1 MSERADVCASA
12 DVAPG
17 RLTPVR
23 LGRATVVL
31 TRLSDWRLR
40 AVSGRCPHHGA
51 PLEHGCVSAA
61 VVADGVGRVRVERAD
76 AVLRCPWHGF
86 EFDLETGQP
95 LVAAPAGRTMR
106 LRFVEVGEEQGR
118 VFLRA

>member
-1 MSERADVCASA
+1 VSASTDVCASA

-17 RLTPVR
+17 RLTPVK

-31 TRLSDWRLR
+31 TRLSDGRLR
-40 AVSGRCPHHGA
+40 AISGRCPHHGA

-61 VVADGVGRVRVERAD
+61 VVGDGVGRIRVARAH

-86 EFDLETGQP
+86 EFDLEDGAP
-95 LVAAPAGRTMR
+95 LVPAPEGRRMT
-106 LRFVEVGEEQGR
+106 LRFHDVAEEGGR